1 MLNDYYLL
9 NTVKYIMQVALRCR
23 GREGNE
29 YVVVYRSP

>member
-9 NTVKYIMQVALRCR
+9 NTVKYMQVALRCR